1 MSKIFGFYA
10 KNDDGIDIDKAWF
23 DSSNVKYAE
32 CLDNDNEL
40 KTLKVVFNNGGTYQY
55 NKVKV
60 QDYLLFREDV
70 SQGKAI
76 NKYIKA
82 NKYEYVKLEDTDLD
96 KLTDE
101 LTDRREGYLFVTF
114 DNGVLKVKNNVD
126 TILYEKSGL
135 SDETVSVVC
144 DILVSTGN
152 KVKLNGV
159 KHEKQ

>member
-101 LTDRREGYLFVTF
+101 LNDRREGYLFVTF

>member
-10 KNDDGIDIDKAWF
+10 KNDDGIDTDKAWF

-101 LTDRREGYLFVTF
+101 LNDRREGYLFVTF

-135 SDETVSVVC
+135 SDETLSVVC

>member
-23 DSSNVKYAE
+23 DSSNVRYAE

-60 QDYLLFREDV
+60 QDYLLFREDA

-101 LTDRREGYLFVTF
+101 LNDRREGYLFVTF